1 MKTAW
6 VILSLIFG
14 VCGLTAEGW
23 PVQSYV
29 TDSLEITLRTG
40 PSTGNKIVSMLTSG
54 QPLEI
59 LSTEGEWSFVRIV
72 GEEKEGWVVS
82 RYLISRLP
90 WEIQAKELEAEV
102 AKLKTKLGQTE
113 KDLGAMSHQSQ
124 DLAAQLKRKT
134 QEFDRLQKDH
144 LDLQRGAEGY
154 LKLKTLHAATE
165 KNLAATQNELLRVV
179 KENERMSSSQLNGWF
194 LNGALVILCGLMIG
208 TLIGRQQ
215 RRRRSSFA

>member
-1 MKTAW
+1 MKRAW
-6 VILSLIFG
+6 FILLLIFG
-14 VCGLTAEGW
+14 ASGLTSEGW
-23 PVQSYV
+23 PAQSYV
-29 TDSLEITLRTG
+29 TDSFEITLRTG

-59 LSTEGEWSFVRIV
+59 LSTEGEWSFVRAV
-72 GEEKEGWVVS
+72 GDEKEGWVVS

-102 AKLKTKLGQTE
+102 TKLRTKLGETD
-113 KDLGAMSHQSQ
+113 KALGAMSHQSQ

-134 QEFDRLQKDH
+134 QELDRLEKEH
-144 LDLQRGAEGY
+144 SDLRIGAEGY
-154 LKLKTLHAATE
+154 LKLKALHDATE

-179 KENERMSSSQLNGWF
+179 KENERMRSSQLNAWF
-194 LNGALVILCGLMIG
+194 LYGALVVLCGLLIG

-215 RRRRSSFA
+215 RRRRSSFS